1 MKTCII
7 IFKMG
12 VNMEKLKQQYIIF
25 GSQNVSLLKKKKKLK
40 LKGDWKKNSI
50 FKKSLNKYMVVFFI

>member
-1 MKTCII
+1 
-7 IFKMG
+7 MG